1 MLVKCCTEDLV
12 AQLRRLLLLLEQP
25 TVNPQY
31 TFHAYTNANAEFI
44 LYSELSIRCKVQLY
58 QVIDVGECVRQ

>member
-12 AQLRRLLLLLEQP
+12 VQLRRLLLLLEQP

-44 LYSELSIRCKVQLY
+44 LYSELSIR
-58 QVIDVGECVRQ
+58 